1 MLKLLAKVAEKYAKS
16 TNTACG
22 LFGWFHQP
30 KMPIS
35 LIKRDEDREENASLS
50 YILSIS
56 NCCLNN
62 LSVFVVYKFKLLFL
76 FNICLTSHKPKPVFL
91 GLVE

>member
-1 MLKLLAKVAEKYAKS
+1 MICVAGTIHINNKIYTKEELSMLKLLAKVAEKYAKS

-35 LIKRDEDREENASLS
+35 LIKRD
-50 YILSIS
+50 
-56 NCCLNN
+56 
-62 LSVFVVYKFKLLFL
+62 
-76 FNICLTSHKPKPVFL
+76 
-91 GLVE
+91 